1 MSRRTRA
8 RTVALQVLFQDDLNP
23 QHNPAAT
30 DDLIVRRLR
39 EPELIAFGR
48 ELVAGVRKNRREIDR
63 LLAGCAAHW
72 SVHRM
77 SATDRNVLRL
87 GAYELLFTSTPPRA
101 VIDEAVELAKRFG
114 TAQSGAFVNGILD
127 RLMRE
132 RRSGR
137 TVAEDAHPSNG
148 NTEIPIAAS
157 ADAHGNA
164 SNNVDA
170 ATVSNTD
177 NSPNRHTCADRQN
190 KTAKD
195 G

>member
-23 QHNPAAT
+23 QHNPAVT

-48 ELVAGVRKNRREIDR
+48 ELVAGVRKNRREIDD

-87 GAYELLFTSTPPRA
+87 GAFEMMFTATPPRA
-101 VIDEAVELAKRFG
+101 VIDEAIELAKRFG

-127 RLMRE
+127 RLMRD
-132 RRSGR
+132 RRGGK
-137 TVAEDAHPSNG
+137 PSTANSAAADG
-148 NTEIPIAAS
+148 NTNTSAAAP
-157 ADAHGNA
+157 ADAQ
-164 SNNVDA
+164 SDA
-170 ATVSNTD
+170 PKDAGAVTPSDADTSRNTD
-177 NSPNRHTCADRQN
+177 TRANR
-190 KTAKD
+190 
-195 G
+195 